1 MFQNSKLTVLYV
13 ILAVATATTMP
24 GAISFLPDQTEECV
38 RGLAGFI
45 TLVAALLG
53 FRMNPNPEKKD

>member
-1 MFQNSKLTVLYV
+1 MFQNSKLNWLYI

-24 GAISFLPDQTEECV
+24 GAISFLPDQMEDYV
-38 RGLAGFI
+38 RGVAGFV

-53 FRMNPNPEKKD
+53 FKTNPEKTEK